1 MPAEITNPSYFR
13 NGTNASGGTVVKR
26 RFVAPGTNAGEF
38 ILPAAVTTVGEGVTT
53 EDTLNGET
61 RSLQVEGKALVE
73 CSAAI
78 AVHALVQS
86 GTDGRAATAAT
97 NSAIRGR
104 AMSATSAA
112 GEFVE
117 VELWKGRFIAP

>member
-1 MPAEITNPSYFR
+1 MAELTNPTYFR
-13 NGTNASGGTVVKR
+13 SGKNVSGATILRR
-26 RFVAPGTNAGEF
+26 RFVSPGAAAGEVL
-38 ILPAAVTTVGEGVTT
+38 LPAAVTTQGAGVTT
-53 EDTLNGET
+53 EDIPDQGAG
-61 RSLQVEGKALVE
+61 SVQVEGIGMVE

-78 AVHALVQS
+78 AINALIQS

-97 NSAIRGR
+97 NSMVRGI
-104 AMSATSAA
+104 AKTATAGA